1 MGMSLAKDRI
11 FQFIKTNGPV
21 DFVAILAATDYT
33 PGTITGALAV
43 LLESEL
49 IEEVEKEGVATVQ
62 VLAVELDDKLER

>member
-1 MGMSLAKDRI
+1 MMTMPLAKDRI

-21 DFVAILAATDYT
+21 SFSDVWEATDYT

-49 IEEVEKEGVATVQ
+49 IEEGEGVIMVQ
-62 VLAVELDDKLER
+62 VLPI